1 MRSVQLL
8 TGFLDAA
15 SAIPDRWY
23 VSIGEGSIGPV
34 NLDLLVRGIEAG
46 KVPLDCYV
54 RNEAW
59 TVWRPLSDVAMVS
72 VACPA
77 PAEAAA
83 ARHEA
88 ACAFALVDDDGPPT
102 LRRVMRW
109 EAPAML
115 EPPPCDSR
123 PTLPRLTRSLQH
135 QNA

>member
-8 TGFLDAA
+8 TGFHEAA

-34 NLDLLVRGIEAG
+34 NLDLLVRGIKAG

-59 TVWRPLSDVAMVS
+59 TVWCPLSDVAMVS
-72 VACPA
+72 VAR

-83 ARHEA
+83 GGREA
-88 ACAFALVDDDGPPT
+88 ASAFALVDDGPPT
-102 LRRVMRW
+102 LRQVMRW
-109 EAPAML
+109 EAPAMQ

-123 PTLPRLTRSLQH
+123 PTLPRLTLALQH